1 MRGTD
6 HWRSSCSVTSRTL
19 QHRSRSQPSA
29 HSSCPAESILLR
41 AQGNAAYVAEIPFAF
56 GMDDAVFPAGTY
68 QLTPLS
74 QKMLRLNLVGGTR
87 MGYLMVFPA
96 DDASNVATGRLK
108 FTRYGDLYF
117 LRQFS
122 APKEGREWEAVSRC
136 VPSTN
141 EKRVAKEWMA
151 HAHAPR
157 GVDVAV
163 NSADQH

>member
-1 MRGTD
+1 MFRNILHTA
-6 HWRSSCSVTSRTL
+6 TSLTL
-19 QHRSRSQPSA
+19 AAIGSLLSGGVN
-29 HSSCPAESILLR
+29 PAQ
-41 AQGNAAYVAEIPFAF
+41 AQGHAAYVAEIPFAF
-56 GMDDAVFPAGTY
+56 GMADAVFPAGTY
-68 QLTPLS
+68 QITPLS
-74 QKMLRLNLVGGTR
+74 QKMLRLNLAGGTR
-87 MGYLMVFPA
+87 MGYLMVFQA
-96 DDASNVATGRLK
+96 DDASNVATGELK

-141 EKRVAKEWMA
+141 EKRVAKEWVA
-151 HAHAPR
+151 RAHAPQ